1 MFSVILSY
9 CYQYYQII
17 PKIVPII
24 IILYIGTIIIKI
36 GMSNYIIIILL
47 SYNKITIVIYYN
59 CINIYIILYTDCTY
73 TMVNK
78 YHDSMFTYS
87 YIATKTNVD

>member
-1 MFSVILSY
+1 MFSVILSD

-17 PKIVPII
+17 PKILPII

-36 GMSNYIIIILL
+36 GMSNYIISILL

-59 CINIYIILYTDCTY
+59 CINIYYIYCTY

-78 YHDSMFTYS
+78 YHYSMLTYS
-87 YIATKTNVD
+87 YIVTQKNVD